1 MEMIYFTVAAVLLY
15 LVSDRILNWIEIR
28 RGERLENRSLIF
40 FAIILVLSVV
50 FFNLIQRL
58 QSAAEP
64 AASTAESQ
72 TEQGAGET
80 PQ

>member
-58 QSAAEP
+58 QPAAEP
-64 AASTAESQ
+64 AASTADSQ